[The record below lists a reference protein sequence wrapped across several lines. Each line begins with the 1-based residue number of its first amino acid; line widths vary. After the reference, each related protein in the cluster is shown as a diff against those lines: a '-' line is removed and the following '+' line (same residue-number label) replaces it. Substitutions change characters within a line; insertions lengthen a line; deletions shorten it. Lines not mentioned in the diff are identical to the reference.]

1 MARKEIIQYICDLT
15 GKEIEEGSHVTI
27 RISYDGDDYILD
39 TDHDGAETVENALN
53 PILAKARIDRGKRGT
68 RAKRDPSQ
76 ARAIREWAK
85 GEGIALADR
94 GRIPADVEARY
105 HEAMKAPKGE
115 DTENPAEKPAEKP
128 ADAPE
133 APAPKQVKKAPAKP
147 AKKPTGNTPKAESA
161 DKQ

>member
-15 GKEIEEGSHVTI
+15 GKEIEEGNNVTI

-53 PILAKARIDRGKRGT
+53 PILAKARIDRGKTARGT
-68 RAKRDPSQ
+68 RAKRDPSET
-76 ARAIREWAK
+76 RAIREWAK

-105 HEAMKAPKGE
+105 HEAMKAPKSE
-115 DTENPAEKPAEKP
+115 DTEKPAEKP
-128 ADAPE
+128 ADAPK

-147 AKKPTGNTPKAESA
+147 AKKPTGSTPKAESA